1 MGQVKENLLTKGFS
15 GRIGDEIV
23 FRQVNGRTTF
33 SKRPR
38 KRETFGPIQQQQQ
51 SKFQQASY
59 YARTTLIN
67 PVQREEYAR
76 AAKLAGFKSAYV
88 AALTD
93 YMVEP
98 KIANINVTAY
108 KGTVGE
114 AITFV
119 AAHDFKVV
127 EAVVTIKRADDT
139 VIETGVAVL
148 GEYGWL
154 YLAQQANASV
164 TGCKVM
170 VTIKDRLNKTAT
182 EEVVMV

>member
-33 SKRPR
+33 GKRPR
-38 KRETFGPIQQQQQ
+38 KRETFTPNQEAHQ

-67 PVQREEYAR
+67 PVQRELYEQ
-76 AAKLAGFKSAYV
+76 AAKTDALKSAYV

-93 YMVEP
+93 YLVEP
-98 KIANINVTAY
+98 KILSINAVGY

-114 AITFV
+114 AIMFI
-119 AAHDFKVV
+119 AAHNFKVV

-139 VIETGVAVL
+139 VVETGPATL
-148 GEYGWL
+148 QEFGWL
-154 YLAQQANASV
+154 YVTQQVNAAVVGSKVIV
-164 TGCKVM
+164 T
-170 VTIKDRLNKTAT
+170 TKDRFGKTAT
-182 EEVVMV
+182 REIVTT